1 MEKKLVKSKLEQF
14 FSGFLKQ
21 LLWHKIETI
30 GLFLYFVQWRFD
42 IILSHHGI
50 TLGPSSLSYCNL
62 RGKFEFSNWV
72 DGCIWGTSRCGEVI
86 WSSTSVNLLD
96 WMIKSLKKKMKKIRE
111 IKISFHF
118 KINTLKLRYSDKSVR
133 PFLYTLSNN
142 SLYQM

>member
-1 MEKKLVKSKLEQF
+1 MKSKLEQI

-21 LLWHKIETI
+21 LLWHRIETI

-72 DGCIWGTSRCGEVI
+72 DGCIWGGYV
-86 WSSTSVNLLD
+86 
-96 WMIKSLKKKMKKIRE
+96 KIRAVQVVR
-111 IKISFHF
+111 IAVRAVRV
-118 KINTLKLRYSDKSVR
+118 LKWSV
-133 PFLYTLSNN
+133 
-142 SLYQM
+142 

>member
-1 MEKKLVKSKLEQF
+1 MLLKIGGKFVKSKLGQF

-21 LLWHKIETI
+21 LLWHRIETI

-96 WMIKSLKKKMKKIRE
+96 WMIKSLKKKRRTNSWKNQNIISIQDIKGNEGEKNRE
-111 IKISFHF
+111 I
-118 KINTLKLRYSDKSVR
+118 T
-133 PFLYTLSNN
+133 
-142 SLYQM
+142 